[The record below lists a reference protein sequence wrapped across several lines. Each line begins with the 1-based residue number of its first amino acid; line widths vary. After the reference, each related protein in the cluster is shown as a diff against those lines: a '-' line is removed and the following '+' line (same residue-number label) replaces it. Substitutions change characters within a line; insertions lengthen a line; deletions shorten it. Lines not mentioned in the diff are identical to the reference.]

1 MPVPGCCLNLWSM
14 HSLLCLC
21 STEDLRFGV
30 SSSSFSLAFRH
41 LDGSQGRGGEMT
53 VWGSSSCHLP
63 PSHPLTVIK
72 GEWHGWM
79 YRVAP
84 VKPGSRW
91 LKDPFMALPLNV
103 LVTEENKRQ
112 CVWVKPEVLWAQ
124 VGLGVP
130 ALNHLKL
137 CFLRRGSQGERAVP
151 SDSTP

>member
-1 MPVPGCCLNLWSM
+1 
-14 HSLLCLC
+14 
-21 STEDLRFGV
+21 
-30 SSSSFSLAFRH
+30 
-41 LDGSQGRGGEMT
+41 
-53 VWGSSSCHLP
+53 
-63 PSHPLTVIK
+63 
-72 GEWHGWM
+72 
-79 YRVAP
+79 
-84 VKPGSRW
+84 
-91 LKDPFMALPLNV
+91 MALPLNV